1 MLAVLRNKG
10 EVSERTLSELVSESP
25 ALWRRSKPR
34 TRAPGATR
42 LKPKTDTLGWETPE
56 ATQEE
61 AEDDFED
68 GEELELSPSSEES
81 SERAFLQAAKMPL
94 PGRIQSANV
103 TSHQQRIVLARRCG
117 QWAVGMEQQ

>member
-1 MLAVLRNKG
+1 M
-10 EVSERTLSELVSESP
+10 SERTLSELVSESP

-34 TRAPGATR
+34 TRAPGTSR
-42 LKPKTDTLGWETPE
+42 LKPKNDTLGWETPE

-94 PGRIQSANV
+94 PGSVQSANV
-103 TSHQQRIVLARRCG
+103 RSHRQHIVLARRCC
-117 QWAVGMEQQ
+117 